1 MKRTI
6 VVIAGIL
13 AVLGPGAIYSFSLL
27 SGPVAAA
34 FGWSPTEVTWAFA
47 MANFFLAMG
56 AFVGGVISDRWGP
69 RVVSLIGI
77 LLWSIGYAG
86 CGLLT
91 QSRNIEVFYLC
102 YGVIAGLGCGMTY
115 IAVLSAVIRWFPNN
129 RGFGGGLLVM
139 GFGLG
144 SFCYNAIVKSWEPFS
159 SLTAATQSYTSALA
173 AAVSARVPFDP
184 TSYMLPQSS
193 VDNLMYIFLISGGA
207 FALLGVVASLLLAT
221 PPADDPVYAAQY
233 SGRQF
238 TLPQMLG
245 DARFYILWAILFLS
259 VFGGVTMIS
268 NMVPL
273 MRELTGMS
281 TTDAAGLYGGLAI
294 CNGLGRFV
302 WGALSDRI
310 GRRSAFVILF
320 AGQALAFVSL
330 GNNHEVVI
338 VGISIAVLLVCY
350 GGGFGVMPAFNADFF
365 GTKNFGANY
374 GMQLSAWGLA
384 GVAGTGI
391 SSWLKELTGSFA
403 GMTQPIAIILLVAIF
418 FPLILGEAQRQALEA
433 A

>member
-69 RVVSLIGI
+69 RVVSLIGV

-144 SFCYNAIVKSWEPFS
+144 SFFYNAIVKSCEPHGGDPELHIGPGCCGQRARTVRSDF
-159 SLTAATQSYTSALA
+159 LYAATEQRRQFDVHFLDLRRSVRVARSRCVA
-173 AAVSARVPFDP
+173 AAR
-184 TSYMLPQSS
+184 
-193 VDNLMYIFLISGGA
+193 
-207 FALLGVVASLLLAT
+207 
-221 PPADDPVYAAQY
+221 
-233 SGRQF
+233 
-238 TLPQMLG
+238 
-245 DARFYILWAILFLS
+245 
-259 VFGGVTMIS
+259 
-268 NMVPL
+268 
-273 MRELTGMS
+273 
-281 TTDAAGLYGGLAI
+281 DAARGRSGL
-294 CNGLGRFV
+294 
-302 WGALSDRI
+302 
-310 GRRSAFVILF
+310 RR
-320 AGQALAFVSL
+320 
-330 GNNHEVVI
+330 
-338 VGISIAVLLVCY
+338 
-350 GGGFGVMPAFNADFF
+350 
-365 GTKNFGANY
+365 
-374 GMQLSAWGLA
+374 
-384 GVAGTGI
+384 
-391 SSWLKELTGSFA
+391 
-403 GMTQPIAIILLVAIF
+403 PI
-418 FPLILGEAQRQALEA
+418 
-433 A
+433 